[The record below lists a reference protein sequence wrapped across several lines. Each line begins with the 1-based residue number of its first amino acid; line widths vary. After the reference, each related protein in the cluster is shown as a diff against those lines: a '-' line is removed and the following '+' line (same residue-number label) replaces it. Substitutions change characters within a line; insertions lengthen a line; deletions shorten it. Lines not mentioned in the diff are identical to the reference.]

1 MDFSLTLQNHL
12 LLNITFSITN
22 LIDMFINKKK
32 WQIKQIFSKFRI
44 LLVFSSMQSQN
55 TFVRVNC
62 KEKCIFSKNYRS
74 LCHNIYK
81 RYVYI
86 KKNLILH
93 SKHNIFLLILISYYS
108 QFWLHSVCIDLLTQ
122 IIFSNYLMLLTNS
135 SIISNFYSIFLNNN
149 SLFNIASSFKNKL
162 K

>member
-1 MDFSLTLQNHL
+1 MNKYHL
-12 LLNITFSITN
+12 
-22 LIDMFINKKK
+22 
-32 WQIKQIFSKFRI
+32 I
-44 LLVFSSMQSQN
+44 LLV
-55 TFVRVNC
+55 
-62 KEKCIFSKNYRS
+62 
-74 LCHNIYK
+74 YK
-81 RYVYI
+81 WHSPEM
-86 KKNLILH
+86 NLIHWNWMVRNGNGLHTKRMEWRLFLLILVKCVTCFGFLTLH

-135 SIISNFYSIFLNNN
+135 CIISNFYSIFLNNN